1 MLTVILYGFLA
12 DRYGKVHQ
20 LNART
25 PAEVIRAFCAN
36 YADFKDAI
44 IQDGQAY
51 YKVLAGGDNRS
62 SQEKLHVGTS
72 KTIKIVPIVSGSG
85 GLGKALL
92 GAALIGASFYLPGT
106 TYLSTMSSFSFSLSG
121 IASGIGFSLLLGGV
135 SQMLFA
141 PPKAQKNAGERAE
154 NIPNTSFSG
163 AVNVTGQGNPVPV
176 CYGKMGIG
184 SQVVSVGFSVAQL

>member
-1 MLTVILYGFLA
+1 
-12 DRYGKVHQ
+12 
-20 LNART
+20 
-25 PAEVIRAFCAN
+25 
-36 YADFKDAI
+36 
-44 IQDGQAY
+44 
-51 YKVLAGGDNRS
+51 
-62 SQEKLHVGTS
+62 
-72 KTIKIVPIVSGSG
+72 
-85 GLGKALL
+85 
-92 GAALIGASFYLPGT
+92 
-106 TYLSTMSSFSFSLSG
+106 MSSFSFSLSG

-176 CYGKMGIG
+176 CYGKMGVG